1 VKPIIKRV
9 ALGAAVLAALVAV
22 IVVSRPDPIKVVVA
36 AADRGRVESTLSN
49 TRAGTLESCQRTKLS
64 TILGGRIEALLVK
77 EGDRVGK
84 GQVLMRLWNEDQQAQ
99 ATLAEAQLVVS
110 RQRVAEACT
119 VAENAER
126 EAERQDELQRQGF
139 VSAGRA
145 DQARTEAKAR
155 RAACATA
162 RADIGQAEARL
173 AATRIEQRRTVLR
186 APFAGTVAKIVGEV
200 GEYSTPS
207 PPGVQT
213 PPAID
218 LFDPGCLYVKA
229 PMDEVDAPRI
239 RAGLPA
245 RITLDALGKRVFEAR
260 VGRVAP
266 VVTAL
271 EKQARTVD
279 VDVLFARPDEAVG
292 LLVGY
297 SADAEVILETREAAL
312 RVPTAALQEG
322 GRVLVLEGGRLAA
335 RTLKTGVANWE
346 YTEVLD
352 GLVEGTPVVTSLERE
367 GVVDGAAAVIDD
379 SPRP

>member
-1 VKPIIKRV
+1 MKPIVKRLL
-9 ALGAAVLAALVAV
+9 LGIVIIAALVAA
-22 IVVSRPDPIKVVVA
+22 IAFLTRPEPIKVVVA

-49 TRAGTLESCQRTKLS
+49 TRAGTLESCQRTRLS
-64 TILGGRIEALLVK
+64 TILGGRIDALLVK
-77 EGDRVGK
+77 EGDRVAQ

-99 ATLAEAQLVVS
+99 ATLAEAQLMVT
-110 RQRVAEACT
+110 RQRIDEICT
-119 VAENAER
+119 VADNAGR
-126 EAERQDELQRQGF
+126 EAERQAQLQREGF
-139 VSAGRA
+139 VSAGRE

-155 RAACATA
+155 RAACETA
-162 RADIGQAEARL
+162 RADVGQAEARL
-173 AATRIEQRRTVLR
+173 RAVQVEQRRTVLR

-229 PMDEVDAPRI
+229 PMDEVDAPKI

-279 VDVLFARPDEAVG
+279 VDVLFAKPEEATG

-297 SADAEVILETREAAL
+297 SADAEIILDTRDSAL
-312 RVPTAALQEG
+312 RVPTAALQED
-322 GRVLVLEGGRLAA
+322 GRVLLLEGDKLVA
-335 RTLKTGVANWE
+335 RMLKTGVSNWE

-352 GLVEGTPVVTSLERE
+352 GLAEGAQVVTSLERE
-367 GVVDGAAAVIDD
+367 GVRDGASAVVDD
-379 SPRP
+379 RR

>member
-1 VKPIIKRV
+1 MKPIVKRLL
-9 ALGAAVLAALVAV
+9 LGIVIIAALVAA
-22 IVVSRPDPIKVVVA
+22 IAFLTRPEPIKVVVA

-49 TRAGTLESCQRTKLS
+49 TRAGTLESCQRTRLS
-64 TILGGRIEALLVK
+64 TILGGRIDALLVK
-77 EGDRVGK
+77 EGDRVAQ

-99 ATLAEAQLVVS
+99 ATLAEAQLMVT
-110 RQRVAEACT
+110 RQRIDEICT
-119 VAENAER
+119 VADNAGR
-126 EAERQDELQRQGF
+126 EAERQAQLQREGF
-139 VSAGRA
+139 VSAGRE

-155 RAACATA
+155 RAACETA
-162 RADIGQAEARL
+162 RADVGQAEARL
-173 AATRIEQRRTVLR
+173 RAVQVEQRRTVLR

-229 PMDEVDAPRI
+229 PMDEVDAPKI

-279 VDVLFARPDEAVG
+279 VDVFFAKPEEATG

-297 SADAEVILETREAAL
+297 SADAEIILDTRDSAL
-312 RVPTAALQEG
+312 RVPTAALQED
-322 GRVLVLEGGRLAA
+322 GRVLLLERDKLVA
-335 RTLKTGVANWE
+335 RMLKTGVSNWE

-352 GLVEGTPVVTSLERE
+352 GLAEGAQVVTSLERE
-367 GVVDGAAAVIDD
+367 GVRDGASAVVDD
-379 SPRP
+379 RR